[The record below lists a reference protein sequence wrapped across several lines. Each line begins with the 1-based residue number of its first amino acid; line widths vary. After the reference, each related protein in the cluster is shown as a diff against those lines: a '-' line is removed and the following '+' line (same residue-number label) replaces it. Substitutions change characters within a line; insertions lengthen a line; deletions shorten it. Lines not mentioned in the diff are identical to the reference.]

1 MSDKTKQEKE
11 PNTTGEDK
19 KQSGLFKK
27 KRAGAV
33 LTKAQVEEIKAGR
46 KKLRAELR
54 AAGVKSRKE
63 FELTASSLGLYFD
76 RKRNFGLFL
85 WFLSKYGGWAALG
98 AAVLLLLGLL
108 GMSAIAQTRGHFT
121 INMTDDLFREGF
133 TLSETA
139 NFQNPT
145 SHLFATPAENVPCIS
160 IRDIPEDVAEGEG
173 KIEGNFFA
181 YNYYIKNEG
190 ESTVDFGW
198 ELKLNSESKNLS
210 KATWVMIFIDGKMTL
225 YARAQEDGSQEML
238 PRLDDTERN
247 GYPYAPMYDH
257 AADPEGQYEISK
269 ETSYTTYWRL
279 KPYAFRSE
287 EILADG
293 LQTEIAPGEM
303 HKFTIVIWLEGDDP
317 DCTNELIGG
326 HMGLEMY
333 MYLVEPKP

>member
-1 MSDKTKQEKE
+1 MSDKTKKE
-11 PNTTGEDK
+11 RESEIPNEER
-19 KQSGLFKK
+19 KQRGLFKK
-27 KRAGAV
+27 RRGGQLLK
-33 LTKAQVEEIKAGR
+33 KAQVEEIKSGR
-46 KKLRAELR
+46 KKLRKELK
-54 AAGVKSRKE
+54 AAGIKSRKE

-76 RKRNFGLFL
+76 KKKNFGLLL
-85 WFLSKYGGWAALG
+85 WFLTKYGGLAALG
-98 AAVLLLLGLL
+98 VAVLLLLGLL
-108 GMSAIAQTRGHFT
+108 GMSAISQTRGHFT

-139 NFQNPT
+139 DFRNPT

-160 IRDIPEDVAEGEG
+160 IRDIPEDVAEREG

-198 ELKLNSESKNLS
+198 DLKLNAESKNLS
-210 KATWVMIFIDGKMTL
+210 KATWVMIFIDGKMSL

-238 PRLDDTERN
+238 PRLDDTQRN
-247 GYPYAPMYDH
+247 GYPYAPLYDK
-257 AADPEGQYEISK
+257 AADSDAQYEITK
-269 ETSYTTYWRL
+269 TTEFTTYWRL
-279 KPYAFRSE
+279 KPYAFESE
-287 EILADG
+287 DTLVSGME
-293 LQTEIAPGEM
+293 TSVAPGDV

-333 MYLVEPKP
+333 MHLIEPDA

>member
-11 PNTTGEDK
+11 PNITGEDK

-27 KRAGAV
+27 KRGGAV

-54 AAGVKSRKE
+54 AAGIKSKKE

-76 RKRNFGLFL
+76 KKRNFGLFL

-98 AAVLLLLGLL
+98 AAVLLLLALL
-108 GMSAIAQTRGHFT
+108 GMSAISQTRGHFT

-139 NFQNPT
+139 DFQNPT

-160 IRDIPEDVAEGEG
+160 IRDIPEDVAEREG
-173 KIEGNFFA
+173 TIEGNFFA

-198 ELKLNSESKNLS
+198 ALKLNSESKNLS
-210 KATWVMIFIDGKMTL
+210 KAAWVMLFIDGKMSL
-225 YARAQEDGSQEML
+225 YARAQDDGSLEML
-238 PRLDDTERN
+238 PRLDDTVRN
-247 GYPYAPMYDH
+247 GYPYAPLYDL
-257 AADPEGQYEISK
+257 AADPDAQYEISK
-269 ETSYTTYWRL
+269 TTEFATYWRL
-279 KPYAFRSE
+279 KPYAFENE
-287 EILADG
+287 ETLVSG
-293 LQTEIAPGEM
+293 VQTAVAPGDV

-333 MYLVEPKP
+333 MHLIEPDA